1 MTGYIA
7 MASNSGLYGI
17 NILNSVRAGETVIV
31 SNRNE
36 PTKDLEEPIRFSV
49 YWHSAMSLQH

>member
-1 MTGYIA
+1 